1 MKILFPKLDGLVNKD
16 AKSNDDDIRKYIHV
30 IGGNAIVINKSFVVV
45 RLRDYIKQECE
56 ITEDFET
63 LDNILAFFE
72 GRSFTADYW
81 KEFTVPHEVS
91 LNGDSVTLEGLNYT
105 KTLHNND
112 APVVLMN
119 VVDLLIQNLN
129 KKPMALENV
138 AVNFGELSKVTTAFK
153 KELKGLHL
161 NLKFSGQDVPMVFQ
175 GEKKDYIFGLI
186 PLDYDAANDMYNFKE
201 IETYVKLLTQKVLD

>member
-81 KEFTVPHEVS
+81 KEFTVPHEIS
-91 LNGDSVTLEGLNYT
+91 LNGDSVILEGLNYT
-105 KTLHNND
+105 KTLHNNNP
-112 APVVLMN
+112 PVVLMN

-129 KKPMALENV
+129 KEPMALENV

-201 IETYVKLLTQKVLD
+201 IETYVKLLIQEVLD

>member
-129 KKPMALENV
+129 KEPMALENV

-175 GEKKDYIFGLI
+175 GEKKDYIFGL
-186 PLDYDAANDMYNFKE
+186 K
-201 IETYVKLLTQKVLD
+201 K

>member
-1 MKILFPKLDGLVNKD
+1 
-16 AKSNDDDIRKYIHV
+16 
-30 IGGNAIVINKSFVVV
+30 
-45 RLRDYIKQECE
+45 
-56 ITEDFET
+56 
-63 LDNILAFFE
+63 
-72 GRSFTADYW
+72 
-81 KEFTVPHEVS
+81 
-91 LNGDSVTLEGLNYT
+91 
-105 KTLHNND
+105 
-112 APVVLMN
+112 MN

-129 KKPMALENV
+129 KEPMALENV

>member
-91 LNGDSVTLEGLNYT
+91 LNGNSVTLEGLNYT

-129 KKPMALENV
+129 KQPMALENV
-138 AVNFGELSKVTTAFK
+138 AVNFGELSKVTTTFK

-201 IETYVKLLTQKVLD
+201 IENYVKLLTQKVLE

>member
-81 KEFTVPHEVS
+81 KEFTAPHEVF
-91 LNGDSVTLEGLNYT
+91 LNGNSVTLEGLNYT

-129 KKPMALENV
+129 KEPMALENV

-161 NLKFSGQDVPMVFQ
+161 NLKFSGQNVPMVFQ

-201 IETYVKLLTQKVLD
+201 IEIYVKLLTQKVLD

>member
-56 ITEDFET
+56 ITENFET

-72 GRSFTADYW
+72 GCSFTADYW
-81 KEFTVPHEVS
+81 KEFTVPHEVY
-91 LNGDSVTLEGLNYT
+91 LNGNSVTLEGLNYT

-129 KKPMALENV
+129 KEPMALENV

>member
-129 KKPMALENV
+129 KEPMALENV
-138 AVNFGELSKVTTAFK
+138 AVNFVELSKVTTAFK

>member
-1 MKILFPKLDGLVNKD
+1 MTILFPKLDGLVNKD

-30 IGGNAIVINKSFVVV
+30 IGGNAIVINKSFTVVK
-45 RLRDYIKQECE
+45 LREYIKQECD
-56 ITEDFET
+56 ITEDFDE
-63 LDNILAFFE
+63 LDKILAFFE

-91 LNGDSVTLEGLNYT
+91 LNKNSVILEGLNYT
-105 KTLHNND
+105 KTLHNTD
-112 APVVLMN
+112 APVVLIN
-119 VVDLLIQNLN
+119 VVNLLIQNLN
-129 KKPMALENV
+129 KDGMALENV
-138 AVNFGELSKVTTAFK
+138 AVNFNELVKVTSAFK

-161 NLKFSGQDVPMVFQ
+161 NLKFSGQDVPVLFQ

-201 IETYVKLLTQKVLD
+201 IETYVKELTQKVLE

>member
-56 ITEDFET
+56 ITEGFET

-81 KEFTVPHEVS
+81 KEFTVPHEVF
-91 LNGDSVTLEGLNYT
+91 LNGNSVTLEGLNYT

-129 KKPMALENV
+129 KQPRALENV

>member
-81 KEFTVPHEVS
+81 KEFTVPHEVF
-91 LNGDSVTLEGLNYT
+91 LNGNSVTLEGLNYT

-129 KKPMALENV
+129 KEPMALENV

>member
-45 RLRDYIKQECE
+45 RLRDYIKQECK
-56 ITEDFET
+56 ITEGFET

-81 KEFTVPHEVS
+81 KEFTVPHEVF
-91 LNGDSVTLEGLNYT
+91 LNGNSVTLEGLNYT

>member
-1 MKILFPKLDGLVNKD
+1 MKILFPKLYGLVNKD

-30 IGGNAIVINKSFVVV
+30 IGGNAIVINKSFTVVK
-45 RLRDYIKQECE
+45 LREYIKQECE

-63 LDNILAFFE
+63 LDEILAFFE

-81 KEFTVPHEVS
+81 KEFTVPHKVS
-91 LNGDSVTLEGLNYT
+91 LNTNSVTLEGLNYT
-105 KTLHNND
+105 KTLHNTD
-112 APVVLMN
+112 APVVLIN
-119 VVDLLIQNLN
+119 VVNLLIQNLN
-129 KKPMALENV
+129 KDGMSLENV
-138 AVNFGELSKVTTAFK
+138 AINFNELVKVTSAFK

-161 NLKFSGQDVPMVFQ
+161 NLKFSGQDVPVLFQ

-201 IETYVKLLTQKVLD
+201 IETYVKELTQKVLE